1 MRMLFSLIAGLAI
14 LIPAARADFSAD
26 LLAAY
31 FLNGSA
37 EDASGRGQHAQ
48 LVGAAFTA
56 DRHGNPDGAL
66 LLDGQGAYA
75 ATPVSGKRF
84 PVSFSFWFRLDDRP
98 GLRPYSILDSGIGDA
113 FGHSYVIGSGPNT
126 YNANMVANF
135 SFARGRWTQVAVTY
149 GEKLKVYMDGAL
161 VAERDYTE
169 DDSFVAGNF
178 QIGRHFGS
186 ENARYFPGAIDD
198 VLIFAR
204 TLDDEEV
211 RQLFAESTAVEQ
223 HVTLGAEAK
232 ARLAALGGSETP
244 VDGADATPRPILV
257 VASSGAEPNT
267 NAWHVFDGDETTQ
280 WNGAEGE
287 AGWWLAA
294 EFHPPLT
301 LTALELQ
308 HAAHS
313 ITNALPF
320 YSMDAE
326 QWPDLNKALE
336 NGSVTARFLLLTF
349 PADDSGIAPNVSEIR
364 FTRE

>member
-1 MRMLFSLIAGLAI
+1 MRTLFTLFIGFALLA
-14 LIPAARADFSAD
+14 PTARADFSAD

-31 FLNGSA
+31 FFNGTA
-37 EDASGRGQHAQ
+37 DDHSGRGQHAQ
-48 LVGAAFTA
+48 LVGAEFTT

-135 SFARGRWTQVAVTY
+135 AFAKGRWTQVAVTY

-178 QIGRHFGS
+178 QIGRHFDS

-198 VLIFAR
+198 VLIYAR

-211 RQLFAESTAVEQ
+211 RQLYEESQAVEH
-223 HVTLGAEAK
+223 HVSLGAEAK
-232 ARLAALGGSETP
+232 TRLAALADREAPADST
-244 VDGADATPRPILV
+244 DATPRPILV
-257 VASSGAEPNT
+257 VASSSAVSNT
-267 NAWHVFDGDETTQ
+267 NAWHVFDGDTTTQ
-280 WNGAEGE
+280 WDGAEGQ

-301 LTALELQ
+301 LSALEIQ
-308 HAAHS
+308 HAKHS

-336 NGSVTARFLLLTF
+336 SGPVTARFLLLTF
-349 PADDSGIAPNVSEIR
+349 PADDTGGAPKIGEIR
-364 FTRE
+364 ITP